1 MKSLL
6 DPGLMDA
13 WGSELDDTFR
23 YVFPQE
29 AFWGCHP
36 KICQLLCKDRGCN
49 TACLSNSSVTFLA
62 VAWCAVDEQD
72 ISPEA

>member
-29 AFWGCHP
+29 AFWGATP
-36 KICQLLCKDRGCN
+36 KFVSYCAKTEAAIQL
-49 TACLSNSSVTFLA
+49 ACPILQLHSSPWLGVQWT
-62 VAWCAVDEQD
+62 
-72 ISPEA
+72 SKT